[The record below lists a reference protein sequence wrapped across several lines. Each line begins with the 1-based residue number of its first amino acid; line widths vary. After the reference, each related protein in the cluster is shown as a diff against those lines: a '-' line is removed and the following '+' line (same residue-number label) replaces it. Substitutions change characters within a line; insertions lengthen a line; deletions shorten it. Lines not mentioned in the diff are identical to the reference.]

1 MQKGVMFSVTTN
13 PTQNR
18 FCYVHNIAGFVS
30 VCQGEID
37 MTQRKLK
44 NTAHNNAELHSINQG
59 LSKYFNHYWSFIE
72 ARNLGYYDGKK
83 PNWRTETS
91 FSLNNRTLLR
101 RFIDPDFLV
110 GVRFD
115 TNKGSI
121 VNYCLVDL
129 DIFGRI
135 HPAEYPERFQKLLD
149 IFEEEGLVSPVFV
162 QSSYSLGL
170 HIFFALSEAVDT
182 FSLACLIKR
191 VVERAGIKIEDG
203 NLELFPNCKFYNK
216 NQITNYKAHRL
227 PLQPNSGSLLLN
239 DELEPISDN
248 FNDFIAHMDFSANK
262 NIVDEEFHEKL
273 RLARESVEKERFG
286 FFNVRNK
293 SKVAEWKADLEF
305 SIKHGWD
312 GAGQTNKLLRIIAT
326 YGVVFLGLEGD
337 KLYQYVL
344 ATVLNAT
351 GYTEY
356 CNHHDDIERRCR
368 ERAKNAEKY
377 YWKLG
382 STPKREIAWLDA
394 FDEIRSGV
402 VNGNEN
408 TKLNTI
414 QRLEAVLEEI
424 KKELEFVPATKT
436 AFLKFL
442 SKKSKEIFKVGFSFS
457 TLKQSAYE
465 ALWLPV
471 LNGHLTLGG
480 EPAKACPPLVME
492 TSIAIAPVEAIAT
505 EPKIE
510 TPVEEVA
517 VVETAIETQ
526 PETSLIVIEESVKEE
541 QKPVLD
547 IEPKITQNPIKLG
560 NYTPLPETPKSE
572 SPELIQNKQLH
583 TLSYMKVFE
592 DDSRNQKNLSGDL
605 GQPERSLKTT
615 SSQSKPKP
623 RLKSKNLQNSSSA
636 EEYYQRLQQRHSEI
650 KQLESERKT
659 PEYQQTARKAFERIR
674 AILARVRDQSAQHIL
689 SPPP

>member
-1 MQKGVMFSVTTN
+1 
-13 PTQNR
+13 
-18 FCYVHNIAGFVS
+18 VS
-30 VCQGEID
+30 ICQGEIG

-72 ARNLGYYDGKK
+72 ARNLGHHDGKK

-91 FSLNNRTLLR
+91 FSLNNKTLLR
-101 RFIDPDFLV
+101 RFIDPDSLV

-115 TNKGSI
+115 TNKGSV

-129 DIFGRI
+129 DIFGRV
-135 HPAEYPERFQKLLD
+135 HPAESPETFQKLLD
-149 IFEEEGLVSPVFV
+149 LFEDEGLVTPVFV

-170 HIFFALSEAVDT
+170 HIYFALSEAVNT
-182 FSLACLIKR
+182 FNLACLIKR

-203 NLELFPNCKFYNK
+203 HLELFPNCKFYNK
-216 NQITNYKAHRL
+216 NQVTNYKAHRL

-239 DELEPISDN
+239 DELEPESDN
-248 FNDFIAHMDFSANK
+248 FLDFIAHMDFSANK

-273 RLARESVEKERFG
+273 RLARESVEKKRFG

-293 SKVAEWKADLEF
+293 SKVAEWKADLET
-305 SIKHGWD
+305 SIKLGWT
-312 GAGQTNKLLRIIAT
+312 GAKQTNELLRIIAT

-337 KLYQYVL
+337 NLYQYIL
-344 ATVLNAT
+344 ATALNAT

-382 STPKREIAWLDA
+382 STPKREIAWKDA
-394 FDEIRSGV
+394 FNEIRSGV

-414 QRLEAVLEEI
+414 QRLKAVLEEI

-442 SKKSKEIFKVGFSFS
+442 SKKSSLIFKVGFSFS

-471 LNGHLTLGG
+471 LT
-480 EPAKACPPLVME
+480 LVME

-517 VVETAIETQ
+517 VVETVIETQ
-526 PETSLIVIEESVKEE
+526 PETPEIVIEESVKEE

-547 IEPKITQNPIKLG
+547 IEPKIPQNPIKLG

-572 SPELIQNKQLH
+572 SPESLQNKQLH
-583 TLSYMKVFE
+583 TLSYMKVLYAN
-592 DDSRNQKNLSGDL
+592 SRNQKNLSGDL

-623 RLKSKNLQNSSSA
+623 KLKSKNLQTSPSA

-659 PEYQQTARKAFERIR
+659 PEYQKTAKEAFERVR
-674 AILARVRDQSAQHIL
+674 AILARVGVKSGQWTP

>member
-1 MQKGVMFSVTTN
+1 LVT
-13 PTQNR
+13 
-18 FCYVHNIAGFVS
+18 
-30 VCQGEID
+30 
-37 MTQRKLK
+37 
-44 NTAHNNAELHSINQG
+44 
-59 LSKYFNHYWSFIE
+59 
-72 ARNLGYYDGKK
+72 
-83 PNWRTETS
+83 
-91 FSLNNRTLLR
+91 
-101 RFIDPDFLV
+101 
-110 GVRFD
+110 
-115 TNKGSI
+115 
-121 VNYCLVDL
+121 
-129 DIFGRI
+129 
-135 HPAEYPERFQKLLD
+135 
-149 IFEEEGLVSPVFV
+149 PVFV

-182 FSLACLIKR
+182 FSLACLIKL

-203 NLELFPNCKFYNK
+203 HLELFPNCKFFNK
-216 NQITNYKAHRL
+216 NQVTNYKAHRL

-248 FNDFIAHMDFSANK
+248 FLDFIAHMDFSANK

-273 RLARESVEKERFG
+273 RLARESVEKKRFG

-293 SKVAEWKADLEF
+293 SKVAEWKADLEI
-305 SIKHGWD
+305 SIKLGWT
-312 GAGQTNKLLRIIAT
+312 GAKQTNELLRIITT

-337 KLYQYVL
+337 NLYQYIL
-344 ATVLNAT
+344 ATALNAT

-356 CNHHDDIERRCR
+356 CNHHDDIEQRCR

-382 STPKREIAWLDA
+382 STPKREIAWKDA
-394 FDEIRSGV
+394 FNEIRSGV

-414 QRLEAVLEEI
+414 QRLKAVLEEI

-442 SKKSKEIFKVGFSFS
+442 SKKSSLIFKVGFSFS

-471 LNGHLTLGG
+471 LT
-480 EPAKACPPLVME
+480 LVME

-517 VVETAIETQ
+517 VVETVIETQ
-526 PETSLIVIEESVKEE
+526 PETPEILIEEAEKADGRGLGGFPHALKGISEGVSFRTPSDKRPVQEEE
-541 QKPVLD
+541 QESVLD
-547 IEPKITQNPIKLG
+547 IEPKIPQTPIKLS
-560 NYTPLPETPKSE
+560 NYTPFPETFKLELPEP
-572 SPELIQNKQLH
+572 LQNKQLH

-592 DDSRNQKNLSGDL
+592 ANSENQKNLFGDL

-615 SSQSKPKP
+615 SSQSKPK
-623 RLKSKNLQNSSSA
+623 LKSKNLQTSPSA

-659 PEYQQTARKAFERIR
+659 PEYQQAARIAFERVR
-674 AILARVRDQSAQHIL
+674 AILARAGAKSRQRISE
-689 SPPP
+689 PPP

>member
-1 MQKGVMFSVTTN
+1 
-13 PTQNR
+13 
-18 FCYVHNIAGFVS
+18 
-30 VCQGEID
+30 

-44 NTAHNNAELHSINQG
+44 NTAHSNSELHSINQG

-72 ARNLGYYDGKK
+72 ARNLGHHDGKK

-91 FSLNNRTLLR
+91 FSLNNKTLLR
-101 RFIDPDFLV
+101 RFIDPDSLV

-115 TNKGSI
+115 TNEGSI

-129 DIFGRI
+129 DTLGRV
-135 HPAEYPERFQKLLD
+135 HPAEYPETFQKLLD

-162 QSSYSLGL
+162 QSSYSRGL
-170 HIFFALSEAVDT
+170 HIFFALSEAVNT
-182 FSLACLIKR
+182 FNLACLIKLA
-191 VVERAGIKIEDG
+191 VERARIKIEDG
-203 NLELFPNCKFYNK
+203 HLELFPNCKFFNK
-216 NQITNYKAHRL
+216 NEVTNYKAHRL

-239 DELEPISDN
+239 DELEPESDN
-248 FNDFIAHMDFSANK
+248 FNDFIAHMDFSARK
-262 NIVDEEFHEKL
+262 NIVDEEFQEKL
-273 RLARESVEKERFG
+273 LMARESVNKERFG

-305 SIKHGWD
+305 SIKLGWT
-312 GAGQTNKLLRIIAT
+312 GTGQTNELLRIIAT

-337 KLYQYVL
+337 NLYQYVL

-382 STPKREIAWLDA
+382 STPKREIAWKDA

-414 QRLEAVLEEI
+414 QRLTAVLEEI
-424 KKELEFVPATKT
+424 KKALEFVPAAKT

-442 SKKSKEIFKVGFSFS
+442 NKKSLEIFKVGFSFA
-457 TLKQSAYE
+457 TLRQEAYK

-471 LNGHLTLGG
+471 LT
-480 EPAKACPPLVME
+480 LVME
-492 TSIAIAPVEAIAT
+492 TSIAVVPVEASVT

-517 VVETAIETQ
+517 VVETVIATQ
-526 PETSLIVIEESVKEE
+526 PEAPLIVIEEAEKEE
-541 QKPVLD
+541 QKPILD
-547 IEPKITQNPIKLG
+547 IEPQRADGGQPEFNSGFRAAKIPQNPIKLG
-560 NYTPLPETPKSE
+560 NYTPLPETTKSE
-572 SPELIQNKQLH
+572 SPESLQNKQLH
-583 TLSYMKVFE
+583 TLPYMKVFE
-592 DDSRNQKNLSGDL
+592 DDSKNQKNLSGDL
-605 GQPERSLKTT
+605 GQPERSPKTT

-623 RLKSKNLQNSSSA
+623 ILKIKNLQPSPSA
-636 EEYYQRLQQRHSEI
+636 ETYYQRLQQRHSEI

-659 PEYQQTARKAFERIR
+659 PEYQQTARKAFERVR
-674 AILARVRDQSAQHIL
+674 AILAHARAKSGQHIPL
-689 SPPP
+689 SPS

>member
-1 MQKGVMFSVTTN
+1 M
-13 PTQNR
+13 
-18 FCYVHNIAGFVS
+18 YHNIAGFVS
-30 VCQGEID
+30 IWQGEID
-37 MTQRKLK
+37 MAQRKLK
-44 NTAHNNAELHSINQG
+44 NTAHNNAELNSISQG

-72 ARNLGYYDGKK
+72 ARNLGHHDGKK

-91 FSLNNRTLLR
+91 FSLNNKTLLR
-101 RFIDPDFLV
+101 RFVDLDTLV

-115 TNKGSI
+115 TNKGSL

-129 DIFGRI
+129 DIFGRV
-135 HPAEYPERFQKLLD
+135 HPAEYPEAFQKILD
-149 IFEEEGLVSPVFV
+149 TFEESGLVTPVFV
-162 QSSYSLGL
+162 QSSYSKGL
-170 HIFFALSEAVDT
+170 HIYFALSKAVDT
-182 FSLACLIKR
+182 FNLACLIKR
-191 VVERAGIKIEDG
+191 IVERAGIKIEDG
-203 NLELFPNCKFYNK
+203 HLELFPNCKYFNK
-216 NQITNYKAHRL
+216 NQVTNFKAHRL

-239 DELEPISDN
+239 NGLEPISDN
-248 FNDFIAHMDFSANK
+248 FNDFIAHMDFSARK

-273 RLARESVEKERFG
+273 LAARESVEKERFG

-305 SIKHGWD
+305 SIKLGWT
-312 GAGQTNKLLRIIAT
+312 GTGQTNELLRIIAT

-337 KLYQYVL
+337 NLDQYVL

-356 CNHHDDIERRCR
+356 CNHKDNIERRCR

-382 STPKREIAWLDA
+382 STPKREIAWKDA
-394 FDEIRSGV
+394 FNEIRSGV

-414 QRLEAVLEEI
+414 QRLETILEVI
-424 KKELEFVPATKT
+424 KQAKIFIPTGKT

-442 SKKSKEIFKVGFSFS
+442 IDKSKEIFQVGFSYD
-457 TLKQSAYE
+457 TLKQPAYK

-471 LNGHLTLGG
+471 LTLVI
-480 EPAKACPPLVME
+480 ES
-492 TSIAIAPVEAIAT
+492 SIAIAPVEAITRCVPLRIAT

-517 VVETAIETQ
+517 VVETVIAPQ
-526 PETSLIVIEESVKEE
+526 PETPLIVIKEAEKEE

-547 IEPKITQNPIKLG
+547 IEPKIPQNPIKLG
-560 NYTPLPETPKSE
+560 NYTPLPETTKSE
-572 SPELIQNKQLH
+572 SPESLQNKQLH

-605 GQPERSLKTT
+605 GQLERSPKTT
-615 SSQSKPKP
+615 GLQSKPKP
-623 RLKSKNLQNSSSA
+623 ILKIKTLQTSPSA
-636 EEYYQRLQQRHSEI
+636 ETYYQRLQQRHSEI

-659 PEYQQTARKAFERIR
+659 PEYQKVAKDAFERVR
-674 AILARVRDQSAQHIL
+674 AILASVRAKSGQHIL

>member
-1 MQKGVMFSVTTN
+1 MFSITTSK
-13 PTQNR
+13 TQNHL
-18 FCYVHNIAGFVS
+18 CYVHNIAGFVS
-30 VCQGEID
+30 ICQGEID

-44 NTAHNNAELHSINQG
+44 NTAHSNSELHSINQG
-59 LSKYFNHYWSFIE
+59 LEKYFNHYWSFIE
-72 ARNLGYYDGKK
+72 ARNPKHYDGKK

-91 FSLNNRTLLR
+91 FSLNNKTLLR
-101 RFIDPDFLV
+101 RFIDPDSLV

-115 TNKGSI
+115 TNKGSL
-121 VNYCLVDL
+121 VNYCLI
-129 DIFGRI
+129 DIDTLGKV
-135 HPAEYPERFQKLLD
+135 HPAEYPDTFQKLLD
-149 IFEEEGLVSPVFV
+149 TFEEEGLVCPVFV
-162 QSSYSLGL
+162 LSSYSRGL

-182 FSLACLIKR
+182 FNLACLIKR
-191 VVERAGIKIEDG
+191 VVERAGIKIKDG
-203 NLELFPNCKFYNK
+203 NLELFPNCKFFNK
-216 NQITNYKAHRL
+216 NKVTNYKAHRL

-239 DELEPISDN
+239 DELEPESDH
-248 FNDFIAHMDFSANK
+248 FLDFIAHMDFSARK
-262 NIVDEEFHEKL
+262 NIVDEEFHGKL
-273 RLARESVEKERFG
+273 LMARESVEKERFG

-293 SKVAEWKADLEF
+293 SKVAKWKADLEI
-305 SIKHGWD
+305 SIKLGWT
-312 GAGQTNKLLRIIAT
+312 GTKQTNELLRIIAT

-337 KLYQYVL
+337 NLYQYVL

-382 STPKREIAWLDA
+382 STPKREIAWKDA

-408 TKLNTI
+408 TKLNTM
-414 QRLEAVLEEI
+414 QRLKAVLEEI
-424 KKELEFVPATKT
+424 KQALEFVPTTKT

-442 SKKSKEIFKVGFSFS
+442 IDKSKEIFQVGFSHD
-457 TLKQSAYE
+457 TLKQPAYK

-471 LNGHLTLGG
+471 LTLVI
-480 EPAKACPPLVME
+480 ES
-492 TSIAIAPVEAIAT
+492 SIAITPAETIAT

-517 VVETAIETQ
+517 VVETVIETQ
-526 PETSLIVIEESVKEE
+526 LEAPEIVIEEAEKEE

-547 IEPKITQNPIKLG
+547 IEPKIPQNPIKLG
-560 NYTPLPETPKSE
+560 NYTPLPKTTKSE
-572 SPELIQNKQLH
+572 SPESLQNKQLH

-592 DDSRNQKNLSGDL
+592 DDFKNKKNLSGDL
-605 GQPERSLKTT
+605 GQPERSPKTT
-615 SSQSKPKP
+615 SSQSKSKPK
-623 RLKSKNLQNSSSA
+623 LKSKNLQTSPSA

-650 KQLESERKT
+650 KQLEEERKT
-659 PEYQQTARKAFERIR
+659 PEYQKTAKEAFERVR
-674 AILARVRDQSAQHIL
+674 AILTRVEAKSVHCTP
-689 SPPP
+689 SPPLNF

>member
-1 MQKGVMFSVTTN
+1 
-13 PTQNR
+13 
-18 FCYVHNIAGFVS
+18 VS

-91 FSLNNRTLLR
+91 FSLNNKTLLR
-101 RFIDPDFLV
+101 RFIDPDSLV
-110 GVRFD
+110 GVRFN

-149 IFEEEGLVSPVFV
+149 IFEEEGLVCPVFV

-170 HIFFALSEAVDT
+170 HIYFALSEAVDT

-203 NLELFPNCKFYNK
+203 HLELFPNCKFYNK

-248 FNDFIAHMDFSANK
+248 VLDFIAHMDFSANK

-305 SIKHGWD
+305 SIKQGWD

-424 KKELEFVPATKT
+424 KQASLLVPATKT

-517 VVETAIETQ
+517 VVETVIETQ
-526 PETSLIVIEESVKEE
+526 PETPLIVIEESVKEDQE
-541 QKPVLD
+541 PALDTVPKVPQTPVKP
-547 IEPKITQNPIKLG
+547 G
-560 NYTPLPETPKSE
+560 NYTPFPKTPKSE
-572 SPELIQNKQLH
+572 SPESLQNKQLH

-592 DDSRNQKNLSGDL
+592 ANSENQKNLSGDL
-605 GQPERSLKTT
+605 GQPERSLLTT

-623 RLKSKNLQNSSSA
+623 KLKSKNLQISPSA

-659 PEYQQTARKAFERIR
+659 PEYQKTAKEAFERIR
-674 AILARVRDQSAQHIL
+674 AILARAGAKSRQRISE
-689 SPPP
+689 SPP

>member
-1 MQKGVMFSVTTN
+1 
-13 PTQNR
+13 
-18 FCYVHNIAGFVS
+18 
-30 VCQGEID
+30 

-44 NTAHNNAELHSINQG
+44 NTAHNNTELHSISQG

-91 FSLNNRTLLR
+91 FSLNNKTLLR
-101 RFIDPDFLV
+101 RFIDPDSLV

-129 DIFGRI
+129 DIFGRV
-135 HPAEYPERFQKLLD
+135 HPAEYPEAFQKLLD
-149 IFEEEGLVSPVFV
+149 LFEESGLVSPVFV
-162 QSSYSLGL
+162 QSSYSKGL
-170 HIFFALSEAVDT
+170 HIYFALSEAVNT
-182 FSLACLIKR
+182 FNLACLIKR
-191 VVERAGIKIEDG
+191 VVERAEIKIEDG
-203 NLELFPNCKFYNK
+203 HLELFPNCKFYNK
-216 NQITNYKAHRL
+216 NKVTNYKAHRL

-239 DELEPISDN
+239 DELEPESDN
-248 FNDFIAHMDFSANK
+248 FNDFIAYMDFSARK

-273 RLARESVEKERFG
+273 LLARESIEKERFG

-305 SIKHGWD
+305 SIKQGWD

-344 ATVLNAT
+344 ATVLNAH

-356 CNHHDDIERRCR
+356 CNHKDNIERRCR

-382 STPKREIAWLDA
+382 STPKREIAWKDA
-394 FDEIRSGV
+394 FNETRSGV

-414 QRLEAVLEEI
+414 QRLKAVLEEI

-442 SKKSKEIFKVGFSFS
+442 SKKSSLIFKVGFSFS

-471 LNGHLTLGG
+471 LT
-480 EPAKACPPLVME
+480 LVME
-492 TSIAIAPVEAIAT
+492 TSIAVAPAEAIAP

-510 TPVEEVA
+510 IPVEEIA
-517 VVETAIETQ
+517 VVKTVIETQ
-526 PETSLIVIEESVKEE
+526 PEASEIVIPQTEKEE
-541 QKPVLD
+541 PSPALD
-547 IEPKITQNPIKLG
+547 VEPKNTQNPVIPG
-560 NYTPLPETPKSE
+560 NYTPLTKTAKSE
-572 SPELIQNKQLH
+572 SLEPLQGEKLH

-592 DDSRNQKNLSGDL
+592 ADSKKPKNLSGDL
-605 GQPERSLKTT
+605 GQLERSPKTI
-615 SSQSKPKP
+615 SSQSKSKPK
-623 RLKSKNLQNSSSA
+623 LKSKNLQTSPSA

-659 PEYQQTARKAFERIR
+659 PEYQQTARIAFERVR
-674 AILARVRDQSAQHIL
+674 AILAHARAKSGQHIP
-689 SPPP
+689 SPPS